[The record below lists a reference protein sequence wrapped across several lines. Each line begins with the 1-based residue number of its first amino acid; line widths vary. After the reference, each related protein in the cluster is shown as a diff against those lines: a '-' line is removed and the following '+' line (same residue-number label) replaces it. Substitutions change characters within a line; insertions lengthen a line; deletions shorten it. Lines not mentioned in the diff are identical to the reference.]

1 MMTGPGVQPPDEFE
15 MATAPA
21 SYMDP
26 FVDVPGNHR
35 YRTAILGVSQQGI
48 AGGYKAA
55 TGLEF
60 RPQDQLLRAQFAKM
74 VCEAFDVPV
83 SEDLVSPFTDLGPDD
98 PGNLYPLEKIEAE
111 APGAYRWDQPHLAN
125 LRKAYANDLLSSLVD
140 WMQRWDAGAP
150 CSRGEAAQL
159 IWNALS
165 LLDQTAP

>member
-1 MMTGPGVQPPDEFE
+1 M
-15 MATAPA
+15 
-21 SYMDP
+21 
-26 FVDVPGNHR
+26 
-35 YRTAILGVSQQGI
+35 
-48 AGGYKAA
+48 
-55 TGLEF
+55 
-60 RPQDQLLRAQFAKM
+60 
-74 VCEAFDVPV
+74 

-98 PGNLYPLEKIEAE
+98 PGNLYPHEYVAALTASGVIKGKTATSFDPYSSVTRAQAVSILVRALDKFHPGALEKIEAE